1 MAGALAGLKVLD
13 LSRFIAGPYCALM
26 LGDLGADVVKVE
38 RPRVGEEARNMPP
51 KINGESL
58 YYMVFN
64 RSKRGM
70 TLNFRHPRAQ
80 ALLRQLVVDAD
91 ILIENFRP
99 GVMEK
104 MGCSWETLSAINPRL
119 IMARISGFGREGPL
133 AERPC
138 FDVIGQAMSGL
149 MNITGQPDGPPTM
162 AGTYVVDYTSA
173 LYATIG
179 ILAAV
184 ERRHTTGRGQ
194 LVEASLM
201 ESALSLLMTAIPE
214 FKLLGRE
221 LTRHGNRD
229 RYAAPAQTFQAKD
242 GVWVHVLGGSDEHFT
257 RLAQAMQQEH
267 LVADSRFA
275 DGEGRMKNVDAIEAI
290 VAAWVASHDS
300 TEVIDKLTRAHLPCA
315 KVATIADIV
324 DNEQVKHRGLVV
336 DVNHAKAGAIP
347 MQGVAVR
354 LSESP
359 VAISSAAPSLGEH
372 TARVLQEWLGMSAED
387 VKELEREGII

>member
-51 KINGESL
+51 KIGGESL

-80 ALLRQLVVDAD
+80 ALLRELVVDAD

-104 MGCSWETLSAINPRL
+104 MGCSWETLSALNPRL

-184 ERRHTTGRGQ
+184 ERRHTSGRGQ

-214 FKLLGRE
+214 FKLFGRE

-229 RYAAPAQTFQAKD
+229 RYAAPAQTFKARD
-242 GVWVHVLGGSDEHFT
+242 GVWVHVLGGSDEHFS
-257 RLAQAMQQEH
+257 RLAQAMQKEH
-267 LVADSRFA
+267 LISDPRFA

-300 TEVIDKLTRAHLPCA
+300 TEVIDKLTLAHLPCA

-336 DVNHAKAGAIP
+336 DVNHAKAGAVP

-359 VAISSAAPSLGEH
+359 AAISSAAPSLGEH
-372 TARVLQEWLGMSAED
+372 TARVLQEWLGMSAQD
-387 VKELEREGII
+387 VKALEQEGVI